1 MILFNPTTTNQ
12 FSIIPRDYVSSAF
25 MTIRDDSTNVTVD
38 YILVP
43 RVAGVGNIEIVNDTY
58 NVYNDTYSNL
68 VEGHFYDLTLYS
80 DAQKTNV
87 IYKDRIFCTAQ
98 KAEIDA
104 DNNYFYK
111 VNKDQYTEY
120 DGNNNDYIVIW
131 EKETKRDN
139 L

>member
-68 VEGHFYDLTLYS
+68 VEGHFYDLTIYS

-98 KAEIDA
+98 KAEINA

-120 DGNNNDYIVIW
+120 DGFNNDYIVI
-131 EKETKRDN
+131 
-139 L
+139 

>member
-12 FSIIPRDYVSSAF
+12 FSIIPRDYVASAY

-38 YILVP
+38 YTLVP

-120 DGNNNDYIVIW
+120 DGFNNDYIVI
-131 EKETKRDN
+131 
-139 L
+139 

>member
-12 FSIIPRDYVSSAF
+12 FTIVPRDYVSSAY

-38 YILVP
+38 YTLVP

-68 VEGHFYDLTLYS
+68 VEGHFYDLTIYS
-80 DAQKTNV
+80 DIAKTNV

-98 KAEIDA
+98 KDNIQI
-104 DNNYFYK
+104 DNNFYK

-120 DGNNNDYIVIW
+120 DGFNNDYIVI
-131 EKETKRDN
+131 
-139 L
+139 

>member
-1 MILFNPTTTNQ
+1 MILFNTTATNQ
-12 FSIIPRDYVSSAF
+12 FTIIPRDYVSTAY

-38 YILVP
+38 YTLVP
-43 RVAGVGNIEIVNDTY
+43 RVASVGNIEIVNDTY

-68 VEGHFYDLTLYS
+68 VEGHFYDLTIYS
-80 DAQKTNV
+80 DIGKTNV

-98 KAEIDA
+98 KAEIVA

-120 DGNNNDYIVIW
+120 DGFNNDYIVI
-131 EKETKRDN
+131 
-139 L
+139 

>member
-12 FSIIPRDYVSSAF
+12 FSIIPRDYVSSAY

-38 YILVP
+38 YTLVP

-80 DAQKTNV
+80 DVLKTNV

-120 DGNNNDYIVIW
+120 DGLNNDYIVI
-131 EKETKRDN
+131 
-139 L
+139 

>member
-1 MILFNPTTTNQ
+1 MILFYPQATNR
-12 FSIIPRDYVSSAF
+12 FMCIPREYVTSAY
-25 MTIRDDSTNVTVD
+25 MTIRDDSTNVSVD
-38 YILVP
+38 YALVP
-43 RVAGVGNIEIVNDTY
+43 RVAGVGNISIERDFYIIY
-58 NVYNDTYSNL
+58 GFEYENL

-98 KAEIDA
+98 KAEINA

-120 DGNNNDYIVIW
+120 DGFNNDYIVI
-131 EKETKRDN
+131 
-139 L
+139 

>member
-1 MILFNPTTTNQ
+1 MILFNTTATNQ
-12 FSIIPRDYVSSAF
+12 FTIIPRDYVSTAY

-38 YILVP
+38 YTLVP

-68 VEGHFYDLTLYS
+68 VEGHFYDLTIYS
-80 DAQKTNV
+80 DVEKTNV

-120 DGNNNDYIVIW
+120 DGFNNDYIVI
-131 EKETKRDN
+131 
-139 L
+139 

>member
-12 FSIIPRDYVSSAF
+12 FTIIPRDYVSNAY

-38 YILVP
+38 YTLVP

-68 VEGHFYDLTLYS
+68 VEGHFYDLTIYS

-120 DGNNNDYIVIW
+120 DGFNNDYIVI
-131 EKETKRDN
+131 
-139 L
+139 

>member
-1 MILFNPTTTNQ
+1 MILLKPQADNEFTC
-12 FSIIPRDYVSSAF
+12 IPREYVTTAV
-25 MTIRDDSTNVTVD
+25 MILRDDSTNVKVK
-38 YILVP
+38 YALEP
-43 RVAGVGNIEIVNDTY
+43 RVDGVGNILIVNDTY
-58 NVYNDTYSNL
+58 IIYGFEYENL

-80 DAQKTNV
+80 NYEEGIV

-120 DGNNNDYIVIW
+120 NGFNNDYIVI
-131 EKETKRDN
+131 
-139 L
+139 